1 MSWERGRAEVE
12 RLISDGE
19 LQRVTASDEIASR
32 LLADAEAHIGLA
44 TKGIDDDPAGALQ
57 LAYDASRK
65 ASMALLAAQGLRAT
79 TKGGHIAVVDAVRA
93 QFNDKGGMAAFG
105 KLNRLRRRRNET
117 EYPEVDSPGVTSAEA
132 AQALTTAQ
140 DVLDAAKSLLSTG
153 KLEPFD

>member
-12 RLISDGE
+12 RLLADGE
-19 LQRVTASDEIASR
+19 LQQVTPSSEVAER
-32 LLADAEAHIGLA
+32 LIADAEAHIGLA
-44 TKGIDDDPAGALQ
+44 TKGVDDDPAGALQ

-65 ASMALLAAQGLRAT
+65 SSMALLAAQGLRAT

-117 EYPEVDSPGVTSAEA
+117 EYPDLDSPGVTSAEA
-132 AQALTTAQ
+132 SQALTTARE
-140 DVLDAAKSLLSTG
+140 VLDGARGLLSSG
-153 KLEPFD
+153 KLEPF